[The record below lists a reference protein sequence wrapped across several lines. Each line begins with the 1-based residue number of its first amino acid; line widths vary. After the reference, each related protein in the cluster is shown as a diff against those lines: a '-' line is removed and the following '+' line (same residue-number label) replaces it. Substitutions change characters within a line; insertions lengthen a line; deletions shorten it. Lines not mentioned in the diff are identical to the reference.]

1 MENNNIDTKN
11 FFEKAKDSILANK
24 KYLIGF
30 IFIILIVI
38 FSIIV
43 LDFYK
48 NKKNEKTA
56 EKYILAGIQLTKD
69 NKQESK
75 EIYKEII
82 LSKNKFYSFLALS
95 SIIENDLEENIDE
108 VLNLFQIIENI
119 NYEKE
124 QKNFLK
130 LKKSLYLMKISK
142 NDEANKLLNEIIS
155 SNSVWKETAL
165 SITK

>member
-1 MENNNIDTKN
+1 M
-11 FFEKAKDSILANK
+11 
-24 KYLIGF
+24 
-30 IFIILIVI
+30 
-38 FSIIV
+38 
-43 LDFYK
+43 
-48 NKKNEKTA
+48 
-56 EKYILAGIQLTKD
+56 TKD

>member
-1 MENNNIDTKN
+1 MENDNIEKIN
-11 FFEKAKDSILANK
+11 FFEKVKKLILIK
-24 KYLIGF
+24 KNYLISF
-30 IFIILIVI
+30 ISIILIVI
-38 FSIIV
+38 FSLIF
-43 LDFYK
+43 LDYYK

-56 EKYILAGIQLTKD
+56 EKYILAGIQLTKN
-69 NKQESK
+69 NKNESK

-82 LSKNKFYSFLALS
+82 LSKNRFYSFLALS
-95 SIIENDLEENIDE
+95 SIIENDLEANSDE
-108 VLNLFQIIENI
+108 VLNLFKIIENI

-142 NDEANKLLNEIIS
+142 NEEADKLLNEVIS